1 MKDSHSIPSL
11 VEDVLT
17 GSRDVMNTVPRVLRK
32 NNVDSEKSVSAYTID
47 IVRERVSYRRYFQ
60 CGVD

>member
-47 IVRERVSYRRYFQ
+47 IVRERVSYRRYFR